1 LHQGV
6 APQST
11 FERTEGDRLMTNAV
25 ASRASTSISERL
37 IAGIAT
43 LAFGLLLLAGAGF
56 AGSDYVHNA
65 AHDTR
70 HAIGF
75 PCH

>member
-1 LHQGV
+1 VKKLMIDATASAV
-6 APQST
+6 ST
-11 FERTEGDRLMTNAV
+11 RFGDRFL
-25 ASRASTSISERL
+25 
-37 IAGIAT
+37 AGVLT

-56 AGSDYVHNA
+56 AGSDFVHNA

-70 HAIGF
+70 HALGF

>member
-1 LHQGV
+1 MINTAV
-6 APQST
+6 SAVST
-11 FERTEGDRLMTNAV
+11 RLGDRLF
-25 ASRASTSISERL
+25 
-37 IAGIAT
+37 AGALT

-56 AGSDYVHNA
+56 AGSDFVHNA

-70 HAIGF
+70 HALGF

>member
-1 LHQGV
+1 
-6 APQST
+6 
-11 FERTEGDRLMTNAV
+11 MTNTVVSAV
-25 ASRASTSISERL
+25 STRIGDHIL
-37 IAGIAT
+37 AGVLT
-43 LAFGLLLLAGAGF
+43 LAFGLALLAGAGF
-56 AGSDYVHNA
+56 AGSDYLHNA

>member
-1 LHQGV
+1 MINAAV
-6 APQST
+6 SAVST
-11 FERTEGDRLMTNAV
+11 RLGD
-25 ASRASTSISERL
+25 RL
-37 IAGIAT
+37 IAGMLT

-56 AGSDYVHNA
+56 AGSDFVHNA

-70 HAIGF
+70 HALGF

>member
-1 LHQGV
+1 MTYTLV
-6 APQST
+6 ST
-11 FERTEGDRLMTNAV
+11 ISARL
-25 ASRASTSISERL
+25 SERL
-37 IAGIAT
+37 LAGV
-43 LAFGLLLLAGAGF
+43 LVLGLGILLLAGAGF
-56 AGSDYVHNA
+56 AGSDYVHSA

>member
-1 LHQGV
+1 
-6 APQST
+6 
-11 FERTEGDRLMTNAV
+11 MTNIVVSA
-25 ASRASTSISERL
+25 ASTRIDRFL
-37 IAGIAT
+37 AGLLT
-43 LAFGLLLLAGAGF
+43 LAFGLLLLTGAGF
-56 AGSDYVHNA
+56 AGSDYLHNA

>member
-1 LHQGV
+1 MSNTISSAL
-6 APQST
+6 
-11 FERTEGDRLMTNAV
+11 
-25 ASRASTSISERL
+25 STSIGERQIIGL
-37 IAGIAT
+37 VV

-56 AGSDYVHNA
+56 AGSDFVHNA

>member
-1 LHQGV
+1 
-6 APQST
+6 
-11 FERTEGDRLMTNAV
+11 M
-25 ASRASTSISERL
+25 SISTISTRLSERFVAGALMLVFGVMLL
-37 IAGIAT
+37 I
-43 LAFGLLLLAGAGF
+43 GAGF

>member
-1 LHQGV
+1 MATAL
-6 APQST
+6 AIAA
-11 FERTEGDRLMTNAV
+11 RLN
-25 ASRASTSISERL
+25 ERL
-37 IAGIAT
+37 LAGA
-43 LAFGLLLLAGAGF
+43 LFLGFGVLLLAGAGF
-56 AGSDYVHNA
+56 AGSDYLHSA

>member
-1 LHQGV
+1 MTNTAAFVL
-6 APQST
+6 ST
-11 FERTEGDRLMTNAV
+11 FIGQRTFSGL
-25 ASRASTSISERL
+25 L
-37 IAGIAT
+37 IMACGI
-43 LAFGLLLLAGAGF
+43 LLLAGAGF
-56 AGSDYVHNA
+56 AGSDFLHNA

>member
-1 LHQGV
+1 V
-6 APQST
+6 IK
-11 FERTEGDRLMTNAV
+11 LMTNAFV
-25 ASRASTSISERL
+25 STASARYSERL
-37 IAGIAT
+37 FAGVLT

>member
-1 LHQGV
+1 MINTAAAIVSAHL
-6 APQST
+6 
-11 FERTEGDRLMTNAV
+11 GDRLFAAM
-25 ASRASTSISERL
+25 L
-37 IAGIAT
+37 T

-56 AGSDYVHNA
+56 AGSDFLHNA

-70 HAIGF
+70 HGLGF

>member
-1 LHQGV
+1 MTNTVVSAVSAHI
-6 APQST
+6 
-11 FERTEGDRLMTNAV
+11 GDRF
-25 ASRASTSISERL
+25 L
-37 IAGIAT
+37 IGILT

-56 AGSDYVHNA
+56 AGSDYLHNA

>member
-1 LHQGV
+1 MIDTTV
-6 APQST
+6 SAVST
-11 FERTEGDRLMTNAV
+11 RLSDRLLTGM
-25 ASRASTSISERL
+25 L
-37 IAGIAT
+37 T

-56 AGSDYVHNA
+56 AGSDFVHNA

-70 HAIGF
+70 HAMGF